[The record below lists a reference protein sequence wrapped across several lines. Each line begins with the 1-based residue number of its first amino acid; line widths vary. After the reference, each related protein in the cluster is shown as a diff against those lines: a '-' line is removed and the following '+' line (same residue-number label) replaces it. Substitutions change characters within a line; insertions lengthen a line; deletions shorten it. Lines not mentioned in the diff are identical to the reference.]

1 MDQLTEINLLWPII
15 LIIEG
20 VILYFG
26 QRRLFFELYTH
37 SKLAAYVLAAPG
49 TILHELS
56 HWLMCK
62 LLGVRTGKVT
72 LFRPRREGDSITLGQ
87 VEHAS
92 ADPLRLTLVSIAPL
106 LLVPAFLVGIGVLL
120 YGTELLQHPWDAIW
134 GSAWYLKLAGLYLLL
149 STSSAAFPSP
159 GDHIPVVG
167 MILLLG
173 VVALIVISVSAQT
186 IDSWLRLAAI
196 VTAPTAAAT
205 LIQLSFWSR
214 RRL

>member
-1 MDQLTEINLLWPII
+1 MSQLSEINVLWPVL
-15 LIIEG
+15 LIAEG

-37 SKLAAYVLAAPG
+37 SKLAAYALAAPG
-49 TILHELS
+49 TVLHELS

-62 LLGVRTGKVT
+62 LVGVRTGRVT
-72 LFRPRREGDSITLGQ
+72 LFRPRREGSSITLGQ

-106 LLVPAFLVGIGVLL
+106 LFVPALLVGIGVLL

-167 MILLLG
+167 MVLLLALT
-173 VVALIVISVSAQT
+173 ALIVILVSPQT
-186 IDSWLRLAAI
+186 LESWLRLAVI

-205 LIQLSFWSR
+205 LIQLGFWSR
-214 RRL
+214 RRS